1 MIPFDIPLENIIK
14 NMAIQCIINKGVHRK
29 VYAKICEDI
38 CLTHGIQ
45 HIVSLTHLANLGLFY
60 EAGTIKEPFLY
71 SELKKEMKL
80 ISDAGIDHSNPQ
92 DASFAYGGYIPIA

>member
-1 MIPFDIPLENIIK
+1 
-14 NMAIQCIINKGVHRK
+14 
-29 VYAKICEDI
+29 
-38 CLTHGIQ
+38 
-45 HIVSLTHLANLGLFY
+45 LGLFY

-80 ISDAGIDHSNPQ
+80 LSDAGIDHSNPQ